1 MFVRNDKRDT
11 PGPLFAV
18 VQESCGDGFL
28 LISSRVSPVRGAKVE
43 GFPSLKEAK
52 MVAHSF

>member
-1 MFVRNDKRDT
+1 MINVT

-28 LISSRVSPVRGAKVE
+28 SISSRVSPVKGAKLE
-43 GFPSLKEAK
+43 GFPSLKEAE

>member
-1 MFVRNDKRDT
+1 MINVT

-28 LISSRVSPVRGAKVE
+28 SISPRVSPVKGAKLE
-43 GFPSLKEAK
+43 GFPSLKEAE